1 MEEIIISIKY
11 LDFANVF
18 SSNSVAEL
26 PEHTGINNC
35 FINLIKGQQL
45 PYGPIYSLELVK
57 LKTLKTY
64 IKINFTNSFIRLLKS
79 PANALIL
86 FVHMKNGSFWLC
98 VNYQR
103 LNNLI
108 IRNRYPLSL
117 IGELLN

>member
-1 MEEIIISIKY
+1 MISIKY
-11 LDFANVF
+11 LDFADVF
-18 SSNSVAEL
+18 FSNSAAEL
-26 PEHTGINNC
+26 SDHIGINNC
-35 FINLIKGQQL
+35 FINLIEGQQL
-45 PYGPIYSLELVK
+45 PYGAIYSLKLVK

-64 IKINFTNSFIRLLKS
+64 IEINFASGFIKLLKS
-79 PANALIL
+79 PTNAIIL

-108 IRNRYPLSL
+108 IRNDYPLSL